1 VSKEATEDWQ
11 RCARCNV
18 RWPVHPD
25 FALRGIPVECP
36 ACHLEAPYDPF
47 TLIDRAAGEAD
58 T

>member
-1 VSKEATEDWQ
+1 MTKEPTEDWQ

-25 FALRGIPVECP
+25 FALRGVPVECP
-36 ACHLEAPYDPF
+36 ACHLETAYAPF
-47 TLIDRAAGEAD
+47 TLIAPSVEAD